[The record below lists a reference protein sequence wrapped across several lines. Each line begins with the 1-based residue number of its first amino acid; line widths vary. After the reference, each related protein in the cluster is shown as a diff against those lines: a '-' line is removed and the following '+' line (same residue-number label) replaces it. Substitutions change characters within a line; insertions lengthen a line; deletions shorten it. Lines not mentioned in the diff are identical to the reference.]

1 MRPYL
6 GVLPAWISAMTGR
19 HNGSDWEEGKEQGLE
34 GKQIL
39 PIALPETPSLLWTR
53 QMASQRAQDSG
64 LCMETFQ
71 LLPLDPQQCL
81 MDEIQGGFTA
91 A

>member
-39 PIALPETPSLLWTR
+39 PIALPDKCLHTYTETKYHTRANKFQGKTYQANSPSNKGT
-53 QMASQRAQDSG
+53 Q
-64 LCMETFQ
+64 
-71 LLPLDPQQCL
+71 P
-81 MDEIQGGFTA
+81 
-91 A
+91 